1 MSDTLAVQKPPALD
15 PAVFAA
21 AMAAIDAA
29 NSRDPKSERHDGEEL
44 PAALLYGRR
53 MSCWLRR
60 LYPDASEALQ
70 LAVRCQHIERWTR
83 PRKDYPEGRVGYLT
97 WRRDLKDF
105 HARRAG
111 EILAHVGCPEAVIAR
126 VQSLVRKERIKQDPE
141 AQALEDTACL
151 VFLAHEF
158 GAFAETQDRDK
169 IKSILQKTWRKMS
182 ERGHEAALTLPLAE
196 SAKALVIEALT
207 PA

>member
-1 MSDTLAVQKPPALD
+1 MSKTPDATKDLALD
-15 PAVFAA
+15 PVVFAS

-29 NSRDPKSERHDGEEL
+29 NARDPKSERHDGEEL

-53 MSCWLRR
+53 MSCWLKR
-60 LYPDASEALQ
+60 LYPEASTALQ
-70 LAVRCQHIERWTR
+70 LAVRCQHIERWTQ
-83 PRKDYPEGRVGYLT
+83 PRKDYPEGRIGYLT

-111 EILAHVGCPEAVIAR
+111 EILAQVGCPEAVIAR
-126 VQSLVRKERIKQDPE
+126 VQSLVRKERIKRDAE

-158 GAFAETQDRDK
+158 AAFAATQDRDK

-182 ERGHEAALTLPLAE
+182 DRGHEAALALPLDE